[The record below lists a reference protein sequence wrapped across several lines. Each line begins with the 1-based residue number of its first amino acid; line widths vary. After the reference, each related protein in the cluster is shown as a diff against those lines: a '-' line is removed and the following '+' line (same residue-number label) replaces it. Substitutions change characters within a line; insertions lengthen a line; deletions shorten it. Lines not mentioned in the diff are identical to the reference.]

1 VTSIHRGQ
9 SDVGQRSSYFF
20 LSYAH
25 SPPLAGTR
33 QADPDQWVRRFFRD
47 LTESVDRLASPRSGL
62 TPGFFDQEI
71 PANADW
77 KASLTRAL
85 GATEVFVPLYS
96 PGYFSRSWPG
106 REWACF
112 HQRMI
117 LAGLADPLE
126 RLVPVLWIPLPGGQ
140 DRPGLQQALAVGA
153 ADGAYAENGLRALL
167 RLTQYRTS
175 YRLIVDRL
183 AARIVN
189 LAETAPLLPSATPDI
204 DDVQSPFDAGASA
217 ALFAVAVAAPTLS
230 DLPFDRDRAG
240 YGLRRT
246 DWRAYPQSQEL
257 PLAEYAA
264 QVTEQ
269 LDFTVTVADIE
280 KTGAFPGSMPGVV
293 LIDPWFIAGDQGID
307 ALASFVRDMPSWAL
321 PLLVLDSTADM
332 RATQLADQA
341 RAILG
346 GVAKA
351 RTSTAKRA
359 IRGVS
364 SLKEFVSF
372 MPVLVAEA
380 ERQYLRHGPIP
391 RPTARMGSR
400 PRLAGDG
407 SSASATLPRPPEEN
421 DA

>member
-1 VTSIHRGQ
+1 VNSIHRVH
-9 SDVGQRSSYFF
+9 DEVRQRGSYFF

-33 QADPDQWVRRFFRD
+33 QADPDQWVRKFFRD
-47 LTESVDRLASPRSGL
+47 LTDSVERRASPRSGIA
-62 TPGFFDQEI
+62 PGFFDQDI
-71 PANADW
+71 PPNADW

-85 GATEVFVPLYS
+85 GTTEVFVPLYS

-126 RLVPVLWIPLPGGQ
+126 RLAPVLWIPLPGRQ
-140 DRPGLQQALAVGA
+140 DRPGLQQALAVGTA
-153 ADGAYAENGLRALL
+153 EGAYAENGLRALL

-183 AARIVN
+183 ADRIVH
-189 LAETAPLLPSATPDI
+189 LAETAPLPPSAPPDI

-230 DLPFDRDRAG
+230 DLSADRDRTG
-240 YGLRRT
+240 YGRRRA
-246 DWRAYPQSQEL
+246 DWRAYPHSQEL
-257 PLAEYAA
+257 PIAEYAA
-264 QVTEQ
+264 QITEQ
-269 LDFTVTVADIE
+269 LDFTVTVTDIE

-293 LIDPWFIAGDQGID
+293 LIDPWFIVSDQGID
-307 ALASFVRDMPSWAL
+307 ALTSFVHDMPSWAL
-321 PLLVLDSTADM
+321 PLLVLDSTADA
-332 RATQLADQA
+332 RATQLAERV

-346 GVAKA
+346 GVAMA
-351 RTSTAKRA
+351 RTETVRRA
-359 IRGVS
+359 VRGVS
-364 SLKEFVSF
+364 SLTEFVSF

-391 RPTARMGSR
+391 RSTARMGSR

-407 SSASATLPRPPEEN
+407 SFASAALPKPPEEN